1 VDAVGWVPR
10 CRRGGLPFMVGC
22 GRVTYGVRWIGEG
35 TSSNSIREGG
45 RGEGGE
51 SDLTMA
57 GQDSPRARLDFF
69 PFSPPQIDWFPLKK
83 KSIDRLVS

>member
-1 VDAVGWVPR
+1 
-10 CRRGGLPFMVGC
+10 MVGC

-35 TSSNSIREGG
+35 TSSSSIREGG
-45 RGEGGE
+45 CGEGGE

-69 PFSPPQIDWFPLKK
+69 PFSPSKIDWFPLKK